1 MAMTS
6 CRSPQPALA
15 TPAWLLPALGAL
27 LFLLLTGCLRHET
40 AVQVGNREQSLH
52 RGIGS
57 DVGDLDPQLAT
68 NIAEGDIVSALF
80 EGLVA
85 EDPAD
90 LHPVPGVAESWEISS
105 DRLTY
110 TFHLR
115 ADARWSNGAPVT
127 ARDFVASW
135 RRILTPSLGA
145 GNADLLHLIQG
156 AEAFHKGL
164 SRDFSQVGVTAVD
177 ARTLRVTL
185 EHPAPY
191 FLSLLSNPAWLPVP
205 LSVITALGSPVE
217 RGNPWTRAGSLVGN
231 GPFILKTWEPN
242 QRLVVEKSPTYW
254 DAAHVRLK
262 AVYFYPID
270 SLDTEERAFRSG
282 QLHLTY
288 VLPFGKVESYRRDSP
303 QFLRADPYF
312 DSYFLRLNTRRP
324 PFDDDRVRRALAQ
337 AVDRDAL
344 IGKIL
349 HGGQRAATAITPP
362 GLPGYTPPAGL
373 VTDFNAARRLLAE
386 AGFPGGRGL
395 PTIELLYNHSENH
408 RVLAEALQ
416 EMWRRELG
424 LEVRLVNQEFKVVL
438 DERRAGHYQILLS
451 DWVGDYLDP
460 VTFLDLWRS
469 DSGNNHT
476 GWASPEYDDRL
487 FAAART
493 ADPADRARQLARA
506 EALMLAAAPVIP
518 LYYNTH
524 VFLCQPSVKGWL
536 PTLLDHHPYKHVW
549 LEE

>member
-1 MAMTS
+1 MT
-6 CRSPQPALA
+6 RRRFLQLA
-15 TPAWLLPALGAL
+15 FATPALGAAL
-27 LFLLLTGCLRHET
+27 LGLPGCLRRET
-40 AVQVGNREQSLH
+40 AVQSGNRAQILH

-68 NIAEGDIVSALF
+68 NIAEGDIDSALF

-115 ADARWSNGAPVT
+115 ADARWSDGRPVT
-127 ARDFVASW
+127 AGDFVASW

-145 GNADLLHLIQG
+145 PNADLLHLIQG
-156 AEAFHKGL
+156 AEAFHRGL
-164 SRDFSQVGVTAVD
+164 VPDFSQVGVTAAD
-177 ARTLRVTL
+177 TRTLRVTL

-205 LSVITALGSPVE
+205 VSVITALGPPAE
-217 RGNPWTRAGSLVGN
+217 RGNPWTRAGQLVGN
-231 GPFILKTWEPN
+231 GPFVLKSWEPN
-242 QRLVVEKSPTYW
+242 QRLIVEKSPSYW
-254 DAAHVRLK
+254 DAAHVRLQ

-270 SLDTEERAFRSG
+270 SIDTEERAFRSG

-288 VLPFGKVESYRRDSP
+288 VLPFGKVEAYRREAP
-303 QFLRADPYF
+303 QFLRTDPYL

-337 AVDRDAL
+337 AVDRGTL

-349 HGGQRAATAITPP
+349 HGGQLPATAITPP

-373 VTDFNAARRLLAE
+373 ATDFNAARRLLAE

-395 PTIELLYNHSENH
+395 PAIELLYNHSENH
-408 RVLAEALQ
+408 RVIAEALQ

-424 LEVRLVNQEFKVVL
+424 LEVRLASQEFKVVL

-460 VTFLDLWRS
+460 ATFLDPWRS

-476 GWASPEYDDRL
+476 GWASPDYDDRL